1 MYFLLLQW
9 VCVDDDNEGRSYRYR
24 RHQIRNLSWHR
35 TRTADFKIPFC
46 CDSTVVFVG
55 SFVRLWNLPRI
66 YKIIFHSPTC
76 VFYIKIGVLAASQG
90 FAIAGRSSSW
100 YGHWKAKYVYCGNVS
115 LWCFMTICFYYGR
128 SSHRCFAQ
136 FTIKLFRHEIFQRL
150 QVQWRWFPRLNWRA
164 MKIV

>member
-1 MYFLLLQW
+1 MSM
-9 VCVDDDNEGRSYRYR
+9 CVDDENEGISYRYR
-24 RHQIRNLSWHR
+24 CQQIRNLAWHR
-35 TRTADFKIPFC
+35 TRTADFKIPVC

-55 SFVRLWNLPRI
+55 SFVRLWNVPRI
-66 YKIIFHSPTC
+66 YIYFTHQH
-76 VFYIKIGVLAASQG
+76 VFFYIKIGVLGASQG

-100 YGHWKAKYVYCGNVS
+100 YGHWKAKYVYCGSVGR
-115 LWCFMTICFYYGR
+115 WCVMTIRFYYGR